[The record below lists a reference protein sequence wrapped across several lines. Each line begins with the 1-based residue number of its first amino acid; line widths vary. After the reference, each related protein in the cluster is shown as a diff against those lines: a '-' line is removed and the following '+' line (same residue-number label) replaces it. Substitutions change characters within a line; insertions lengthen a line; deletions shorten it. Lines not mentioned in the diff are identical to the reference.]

1 MHKHHFIFKIFLNF
15 KLCYEGSTRPNNLT
29 TSLGVFVSNRRYHV
43 HVACVADDPLLV
55 TAQDDVAIFFESRA
69 FLTKDLVVARA
80 ESASYSWRC
89 INSADVVLLLVGNHY
104 GNTNASGVS
113 QLHIS
118 YTNAKAKNKPML
130 IFVHSDVLN
139 KPANNRLIDFVGVL
153 ESQSEQ
159 TVHYFDDNTN
169 LPKLLETAFNVLN
182 FDKSQVWQ
190 KAGMSVR
197 HALLSTPPRHP
208 KPATQKLVPA
218 PDDAQKVG
226 ASNTPAQSFAKS
238 ASYSHAKADADLHAA
253 LKPALALDSEFL
265 VSCTAHAF
273 RGGTLIE
280 VSFVIPLRWR
290 SIVTMLANVVVP
302 FSEQGLG
309 RALNDNVDKN
319 LASQIVARQYPNIHA
334 VSRVQ
339 VAKAD
344 VLWILDELELAG
356 WIEPVGQGSMW
367 QATNKTSNIK

>member
-1 MHKHHFIFKIFLNF
+1 M
-15 KLCYEGSTRPNNLT
+15 
-29 TSLGVFVSNRRYHV
+29 SNHRYHV

-69 FLTKDLVVARA
+69 FLTKDLVIARA

-104 GNTNASGVS
+104 GSTNASGVS
-113 QLHIS
+113 QLHVS

-153 ESQSEQ
+153 ESQSGQ
-159 TVHYFDDNTN
+159 AVHYFDDNTN
-169 LPKLLETAFNVLN
+169 LPKLLETAFNALD
-182 FDKSQVWQ
+182 FDKSLGWQ
-190 KAGMSVR
+190 MTGMSVR
-197 HALLSTPPRHP
+197 NALLSKPPRHA
-208 KPATQKLVPA
+208 KPATQKQISA
-218 PDDAQKVG
+218 PSDAQKIG
-226 ASNTPAQSFAKS
+226 ASSIPAQSHLTKS
-238 ASYSHAKADADLHAA
+238 TSHSHAKTDADLHAA

-290 SIVTMLANVVVP
+290 NIVTMLANVVMP

-319 LASQIVARQYPNIHA
+319 LASQIVARQYPDIHA

-339 VAKAD
+339 VVKAD

-367 QATNKTSNIK
+367 QATDKTSNIK